1 MEDYC
6 SICGDELNSK
16 YTHKLECGH
25 TYHYECIM
33 KTFQNTNN
41 IHSKNCPYCRKN
53 TGYLPIVKGLKKIVP
68 GIHIDYISN
77 IQPQQS
83 EIIENNKCSFILTRG
98 KNKGNQ
104 CSKYC
109 FLGYDYCKIHYKKV

>member
-1 MEDYC
+1 MEENC
-6 SICGDELNSK
+6 SICGDELSSK
-16 YTHKLECGH
+16 YTHKLVCGH
-25 TYHYECIM
+25 IYHYECIM

-68 GIHIDYISN
+68 GIHIDFISN
-77 IQPQQS
+77 IQSQQS

>member
-1 MEDYC
+1 
-6 SICGDELNSK
+6 
-16 YTHKLECGH
+16 
-25 TYHYECIM
+25 M
-33 KTFQNTNN
+33 KTLFYVFGCILLFSCSSSIENEQ
-41 IHSKNCPYCRKN
+41 
-53 TGYLPIVKGLKKIVP
+53 
-68 GIHIDYISN
+68 
-77 IQPQQS
+77 

>member
-1 MEDYC
+1 
-6 SICGDELNSK
+6 
-16 YTHKLECGH
+16 
-25 TYHYECIM
+25 M